1 MSHTI
6 MGRCAFICKRWED
19 NIGLTG
25 NLEVRL
31 DISNNVKNM
40 QRTLRIIDGKPE
52 GRDNNN

>member
-6 MGRCAFICKRWED
+6 MGRCAFACKRWED
-19 NIGLTG
+19 NVGLTG

-40 QRTLRIIDGKPE
+40 QRTLRTIGWKT
-52 GRDNNN
+52 